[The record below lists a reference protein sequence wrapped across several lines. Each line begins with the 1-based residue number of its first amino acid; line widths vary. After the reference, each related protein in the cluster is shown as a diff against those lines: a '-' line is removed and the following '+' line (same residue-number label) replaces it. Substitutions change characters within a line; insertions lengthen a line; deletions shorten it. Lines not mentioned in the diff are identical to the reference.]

1 MENKLNKKPVKKKTA
16 QQIVDENKKVA
27 KPEEYKTSIEKLT
40 QYATSLF
47 QNANVG
53 MQSINDILPRT
64 KCQHLRAELQN
75 EYIELRKI
83 KEEVCEFAHAHGV
96 QVKENNFFEKSR
108 MWLSVKMGT
117 LFNRSTR
124 HIAELMTVGTVMGL
138 NQCYKDRADYQQVSH
153 ELDKI
158 SDKLELIFEN
168 NYATLKT
175 FLRCEKYDNKES
187 ICCVFS
193 LCKFT

>member
-1 MENKLNKKPVKKKTA
+1 MSMENKQNKKPVKKKTA
-16 QQIVDENKKVA
+16 QQIIDENKKVA

-83 KEEVCEFAHAHGV
+83 KEEVCEFAHAHCV

-175 FLRCEKYDNKES
+175 FLRCEKYDK
-187 ICCVFS
+187 
-193 LCKFT
+193 K